1 MLYVITG
8 GSGSGKSEYAESVA
22 VCAHERIQKR
32 HEEEMPQKACGKKG
46 QERPDPA
53 GGLYYVATMKP
64 YDRECLERIDR
75 HRRMR
80 AQKGFSTIECYT
92 HVKEIK
98 AQKGDVLLLECM
110 SNLMANERYLEEG
123 QIKGEADEIFD
134 RAERAVVEP
143 LLSLEKEAGCVV
155 IVTNEVFS
163 DGMHYEE
170 ESQTY
175 CRLLGFVNQR
185 LAAAADSVVE
195 VVCSIPVCQK
205 GELPCSD
212 L

>member
-22 VCAHERIQKR
+22 VCAYERIKKQR
-32 HEEEMPQKACGKKG
+32 EGEALANACGG
-46 QERPDPA
+46 EVRNQPGPA

-75 HRRMR
+75 HRNMR
-80 AQKGFSTIECYT
+80 AKKGFSTIECYT
-92 HVKEIK
+92 HVNEVK

-110 SNLMANERYLEEG
+110 SNLMANERYLDEG
-123 QIKGEADEIFD
+123 QIKGEADAIFAM
-134 RAERAVVEP
+134 AEGAVVEP
-143 LLSLEKEAGCVV
+143 ILSLEKEAGCVV

-163 DGMHYEE
+163 DGMNYEE